1 MYYTRLLSLLPIFL
15 LLLGGC
21 ASGPSQKSATD
32 STTETAQT
40 ESGKS
45 PTDELASRYQSAL
58 TELGNGNYET
68 AKESLQ
74 KIIEIDANLAG
85 PWANLALIH
94 IKQNHYEE
102 AEKKVKIAL
111 DKNPEMAQALNIAGV
126 IEYQKG
132 NINNAKNYYQQAITN
147 KPDYA
152 LAHYNLAL
160 LYDLYLQEIAKA
172 VIHYQHYLELSGHQ
186 DKRTRIWVK
195 ELKRNLPQG
204 DT

>member
-1 MYYTRLLSLLPIFL
+1 MHYTKLLSLLSIFV

-21 ASGPSQKSATD
+21 TSGPTQKPASDLLTEKSQ
-32 STTETAQT
+32 EN
-40 ESGKS
+40 SGKP
-45 PTDELASRYQSAL
+45 PTEELTTRYQSAL
-58 TELGNGNYET
+58 TELSNGDYET
-68 AKESLQ
+68 AKKSLQ
-74 KIIEIDANLAG
+74 KIIDIDADLAG

-94 IKQNHYEE
+94 IKQQNYQE

-111 DKNPEMAQALNIAGV
+111 EKNPEMAQALNITGF

-132 NINNAKNYYQQAITN
+132 NINTAKHYYQKAITN

-160 LYDLYLQEIAKA
+160 LYDLYLQDIAKA
-172 VIHYQHYLELSGHQ
+172 VIHYQHYLNLSDHQ
-186 DKRTRIWVK
+186 DKKTRVWVK

>member
-1 MYYTRLLSLLPIFL
+1 MYYTRLLSLLPIFV

-21 ASGPSQKSATD
+21 ASGPAKKSATD
-32 STTETAQT
+32 PLIETQQRN
-40 ESGKS
+40 SGKL
-45 PTDELASRYQSAL
+45 PTEELATRYQSAL
-58 TELGNGNYET
+58 TELNNGDYET
-68 AKESLQ
+68 AKKSLQ
-74 KIIEIDANLAG
+74 KIIDIDADLAG

-94 IKQNHYEE
+94 IKQNYYEE
-102 AEKKVKIAL
+102 AEKKVTIAL
-111 DKNPEMAQALNIAGV
+111 DKNPKMAQALNIAGF

-132 NINNAKNYYQQAITN
+132 NINTAKNYYQKAITN

-160 LYDLYLQEIAKA
+160 LYDVYLQEIAKA
-172 VIHYQHYLELSGHQ
+172 VIHYQRYLDLSDHQ
-186 DKRTRIWVK
+186 DKKTRVWVK